1 MHWLARR
8 LGGPAAASLDL
19 GCGSGGCSRS
29 LYSSGATARVEGID
43 ISPERIE
50 QAELWRTT
58 EGVTGEFRVADVN
71 TCELPRNR
79 YDVIFS
85 CQSFHHFVA
94 LEHIMEQVSGALTSR
109 GLFVLD
115 EYVGPTQFQWTDDQM
130 HLVSGLLRTIPEKFR
145 IYQANGT
152 LKTWEAR
159 PTPQEVEAVSPFEA
173 IRSGEIEPLFSRFFD
188 LLTIRRLGG
197 TLQHLLYSGIMNN
210 FRPGEAEADWNLG
223 KVIAAEDLLIDQNIL
238 PSDFALLI
246 GMKRSG

>member
-1 MHWLARR
+1 MTDYEERLVAEGRKWGEHLQVEASGVYQAWLDHPFIAAHYHQRSLVEGMPWMHWVARK

-29 LYSSGATARVEGID
+29 LYSSGATSRVDGID

-58 EGVTGEFRVADVN
+58 EGVAGEFRVADVN

-85 CQSFHHFVA
+85 CQSFHHFVG

-109 GLFVLD
+109 GLFILD

-130 HLVSGLLRTIPEKFR
+130 V
-145 IYQANGT
+145 
-152 LKTWEAR
+152 
-159 PTPQEVEAVSPFEA
+159 
-173 IRSGEIEPLFSRFFD
+173 
-188 LLTIRRLGG
+188 RLGALKQKADVSKFVDESVRQEALAAVG
-197 TLQHLLYSGIMNN
+197 DPGRNN
-210 FRPGEAEADWNLG
+210 
-223 KVIAAEDLLIDQNIL
+223 
-238 PSDFALLI
+238 
-246 GMKRSG
+246 